1 MNASEVEITVRGMTC
16 ANCAS
21 HVSSAIENLNGVIEA
36 NVSLPTNK
44 AFVSFDADTVTP
56 DCIVEA
62 INSIGYEAGI
72 RNLSQPNVIESEQQ
86 ASADE
91 MRLKLTLGVG
101 LTLPLFV
108 LSMGRDFEIWGEWS
122 HAAWVNWLMFALATP
137 VQFYVGREYYVGA
150 YKSLRSGFANMDVLV
165 AMGSTVAFVYSVAVL
180 IGKTLGVYGWGEH
193 VYFETSATIITLILV
208 GRWIEAKAQHRTS
221 TAVRKLMEL
230 TPTLA
235 RVIRDGQEVE
245 MSMEQV
251 IVGDVVVVRPGEKLP
266 VDGVILR
273 GESSVDESMITGESL
288 PVEKQPGDWVTGAT
302 INQQGLLTVEAT
314 SLGHDSVLSQIIRM
328 VEKAQSGKAPV
339 EQLADK
345 ISSVFVPAVIVIA
358 LLTFAVWLLSG
369 AGFTAAILRLVAVLI
384 ISCPCAMGLATPL
397 AVMVGLGRGAER
409 GILFKSS
416 SALQRMG
423 DVTHVVLDKTGTVT
437 KGELAVTDCEANVN
451 ANAKEAFSSTDV
463 LRLAASA
470 EQGSEHPVARAIIDA
485 AVKQGL
491 ELSEVQHFHSLSGLG
506 IRATVDGLP
515 ILLGNQRLM
524 QLNSVESGDVIAR
537 VSELERQAKTTLQ
550 MAVMNPADDT
560 SGSTGPTGHVVG
572 VISVADTIKPESST
586 AVKSLL
592 RRGLRVTMM
601 TGDNSST
608 GNQIAQQAG
617 IENVFAEVLPE
628 QKAVKV
634 AGLQSSGE
642 VVAMVG
648 DGINDAPALA
658 VADVGIAI
666 GTGTDVA
673 METADVTLMRGN
685 LNGVPDAFNLSQA
698 TLRNIKQNL
707 FWAFGYN
714 VLLIPVAA
722 GVLANFPFAPSY
734 LRELHPITAAFEM
747 VASDLVIV
755 VNALRLKRF
764 RF

>member
-1 MNASEVEITVRGMTC
+1 MKVTEIEISVHGMTC
-16 ANCAS
+16 ANCVG
-21 HVSSAIENLNGVIEA
+21 HVRSAIENLNGVTEA
-36 NVSLPTNK
+36 HVSLPTRK
-44 AFVSFDADTVTP
+44 AFVSFDADSITP
-56 DCIVEA
+56 ASIVNA
-62 INSIGYEAGI
+62 INATGYQAAT
-72 RNLSQPNVIESEQQ
+72 RNLSQPKEIETDQQ
-86 ASADE
+86 ATADS
-91 MRLKLTLGVG
+91 MRLKLVIGVAI
-101 LTLPLFV
+101 TFPLFV
-108 LSMGRDFEIWGEWS
+108 LSMGRDFGIWGEWS
-122 HAAWVNWLMFALATP
+122 HEAWVNWLMLALATP
-137 VQFYVGREYYVGA
+137 VQFYVGRDYYVGA
-150 YKSLRSGFANMDVLV
+150 YTSLRSGFANMDVLV

-180 IGKTLGVYGWGEH
+180 AGKTLGISGWGEH

-208 GRWIEAKAQHRTS
+208 GRWIEAKAQHQTS
-221 TAVRKLMEL
+221 TAVRQLMEL

-245 MSMEQV
+245 TSMEQV
-251 IVGDVVVVRPGEKLP
+251 VVGDQVVVRPGEKLP
-266 VDGVILR
+266 VDGVIVR

-288 PVEKQPGDWVTGAT
+288 PVEKQPGDSVTGAT

-345 ISSVFVPAVIVIA
+345 ISSVFVPIVVGIA
-358 LLTFAVWLLSG
+358 LLAFAIWWSSG

-416 SALQRMG
+416 SALQRMA

-451 ANAKEAFSSTDV
+451 ADWEAAFSSTDV

-470 EQGSEHPVARAIIDA
+470 EQGSEHPVARAIVDA
-485 AVKQGL
+485 AIERGL
-491 ELSEVQHFHSLSGLG
+491 ELSEVQQFQSLSGLG
-506 IRATVDGLP
+506 ISATIDGQS

-524 QLNSVESGDVIAR
+524 DLNSVKSGEVINR
-537 VSELERQAKTTLQ
+537 VRELERQAKTTLQ
-550 MAVMNPADDT
+550 LAIMNRADKTQATAEPA
-560 SGSTGPTGHVVG
+560 GRVVG
-572 VISVADTIKPESST
+572 VISLADTIKPESPT
-586 AVKSLL
+586 AVKNLL
-592 RRGLRVTMM
+592 QLGLRMTLM

-608 GNQIAQQAG
+608 GNEIARQAG
-617 IENVFAEVLPE
+617 IDNVFSEVLPD
-628 QKAVKV
+628 QKAIKV
-634 AGLQSSGE
+634 AGLQSSGH

-673 METADVTLMRGN
+673 METADVTLMGGN
-685 LNGVPDAFNLSQA
+685 LTGVPDAFKLSQA

-722 GVLANFPFAPSY
+722 GALAIFPFSPSY
-734 LRELHPITAAFEM
+734 LRELHPITAAFAM